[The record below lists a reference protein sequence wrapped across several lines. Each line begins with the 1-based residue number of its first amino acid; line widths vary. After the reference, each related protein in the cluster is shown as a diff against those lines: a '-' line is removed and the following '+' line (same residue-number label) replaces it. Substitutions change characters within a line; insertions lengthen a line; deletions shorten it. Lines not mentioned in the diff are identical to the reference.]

1 MVTDEMQETLQRY
14 LPFWDK
20 LSKAEQELLRN
31 NTSRVQYS
39 KGSNVHRGHTQCV
52 GVLIVSSGIFCT
64 YLLSDEGRE
73 VTLYRMYEGD
83 VCVLSAACILRQ
95 ITFEVHID
103 AQTDA
108 EALIISAPAFEAI
121 SAKNPDV
128 ENFSYKLAADRF
140 SDVMWSMQQILFMGF
155 DRRLAGALLEE
166 SISSG
171 SPVIHCT
178 HEYLA
183 RQTGSAR
190 EVVSRMLKR
199 FVEEG
204 IVELSRGKITIVEEG
219 KLRELAR

>member
-1 MVTDEMQETLQRY
+1 MVTDGLQETLQRY

-20 LSKAEQELLRN
+20 LSKAEQESLRD
-31 NTSRVQYS
+31 NTTRAQYA
-39 KGSNVHRGHTQCV
+39 KGSNVHRGHSECV
-52 GVLIVSSGIFCT
+52 GLLIVTGGIFCT

-83 VCVLSAACILRQ
+83 VCILSAACILRQ

-108 EALIISAPAFEAI
+108 EALIVSAPAFEAI
-121 SAKNPDV
+121 SAKNPIV
-128 ENFSYKLAADRF
+128 ENFAYKLAADRF

-155 DRRLAGALLEE
+155 DRRLAGALLDER
-166 SISSG
+166 ISAG
-171 SPVIHCT
+171 SLEIHCT

-199 FVEEG
+199 FVEDG
-204 IVELSRGKITIVEEG
+204 IVELSRGRITILDEG